1 MNRIL
6 IFSLAYYPHVGGAE
20 VAIKEIT
27 DRMRDIEFD
36 MITLRFGQEPK
47 VEQVGRVVVHRVGF
61 GGGYVSKMLFVALA
75 ALKAHHLHKK
85 SPYQGAWAMMSYML
99 LPLRLSLLHVP
110 YVLTLQ
116 EGDTEEH
123 MFGRAHIAP
132 FMPLIE
138 AGFREAR
145 VVQVISTYLGEW
157 ARRRGFTGPLEVI
170 PNGVDIKRFAGD
182 GIMHEGVTLITASR
196 LVHKNGIDTVIR
208 ALPLIPVVRFVIY
221 GSGPQEAA
229 YKKLAK
235 ELNVS
240 NRVVFKGYVEHN
252 ELPHALHAADIF
264 IRPSRSEG
272 MGNSFLEAFAAGL
285 PVIAT
290 QEGGIADFLYDAKKN
305 PDKPT
310 TGWAIEKDNPQ
321 EIAQAVGEILGNPE
335 ATKKVIETAK
345 QLAEKKYDWDL
356 IAKDMRTKVFA
367 KLV

>member
-1 MNRIL
+1 MQRIL

-27 DRMRDIEFD
+27 DRIRDVEFD
-36 MITLRFGQEPK
+36 MITLRFSREPK
-47 VEQVGRVVVHRVGF
+47 VEQVGRVLVHRVGF
-61 GGGYVSKMLFVALA
+61 GGGYVSKILFVALA
-75 ALKAHHLHKK
+75 ALKARRLHKR

-99 LPLRLSLLHVP
+99 LPLRLSGLSVP

-132 FMPLIE
+132 FMSLIE

-157 ARRRGFTGPLEVI
+157 ARRRGFAGQLEVI
-170 PNGVDIKRFAGD
+170 PNGVDSRRFAGEATVHD
-182 GIMHEGVTLITASR
+182 GVTLITASR
-196 LVHKNGIDTVIR
+196 LVRKNGIDTVIR
-208 ALPLIPVVRFVIY
+208 ALPLLPVVRFVIY
-221 GSGPQEAA
+221 GSGKEEAA

-235 ELNVS
+235 ELKVD
-240 NRVVFKGYVEHN
+240 NRVVFKGYVEHD
-252 ELPHALHAADIF
+252 ELPRALHTADIF

-272 MGNSFLEAFAAGL
+272 MGNSFIEAFAAGV

-290 QEGGIADFLYDAKKN
+290 QEGGIADFLFDAKKN

-310 TGWAIEKDNPQ
+310 TGWAVEKDNPQ
-321 EIAQAVGEILGNPE
+321 EIAQAVGEILGNPQ
-335 ATKKVIETAK
+335 AAKKVIETAR
-345 QLAEKKYDWDL
+345 QLASVKYDWDL
-356 IAKDMRTKVFA
+356 IAKEMREKVFA